1 VELQFWKYANLKF
14 PSCVRISKMTTISY
28 LRLKKK
34 IGEMHPDDL
43 ERVLLA
49 IEQRYIIKMKNRIKE
64 DREKGVTS

>member
-1 VELQFWKYANLKF
+1 
-14 PSCVRISKMTTISY
+14 MTTISY